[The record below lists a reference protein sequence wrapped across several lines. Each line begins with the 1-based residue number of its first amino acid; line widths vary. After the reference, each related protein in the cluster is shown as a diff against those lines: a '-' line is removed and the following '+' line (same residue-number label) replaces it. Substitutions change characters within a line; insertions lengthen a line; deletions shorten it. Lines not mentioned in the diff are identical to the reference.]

1 MVKINPNFGYWKTN
15 ASSGGSSLKE
25 IQFTLTSDGVTVL
38 KSVAG
43 YNLTYT
49 STDAK
54 GLYLTSTLGQPF
66 IVFIFP
72 SNSTI
77 FRPYLV
83 KYNDET
89 IGEINDNS
97 TYTIKVPSNYN
108 TVYFPGAAQV
118 TSATT
123 CTFLIID

>member
-1 MVKINPNFGYWKTN
+1 MTINSNYNFGLL
-15 ASSGGSSLKE
+15 SSGGSSLKE
-25 IQFTLTSDGVTVL
+25 IQFTVTSDGVTIS
-38 KSVAG
+38 KSAVG

-49 STDAK
+49 NTDAK
-54 GLYLTSTLGQPF
+54 GLYLTSTLGQAF

-72 SNSTI
+72 SGGTL

-83 KYNDET
+83 KNGDD
-89 IGEINDNS
+89 IGEINDNAI
-97 TYTIKVPSNYN
+97 YTIKVPSNYN

-123 CTFLIID
+123 CTFLILD

>member
-15 ASSGGSSLKE
+15 TGSGSNLKE
-25 IQFTLTSDGVTVL
+25 IQFTVTSDGVTIL
-38 KSVAG
+38 KSAAG

-49 STDAK
+49 NTDAK
-54 GLYLTSTLGQPF
+54 GLYLTSTLGQAF

-77 FRPYLV
+77 FRPYIV

-97 TYTIKVPSNYN
+97 GNPLQFSFVVDSLNSEQATI
-108 TVYFPGAAQV
+108 
-118 TSATT
+118 
-123 CTFLIID
+123 TFNKN